1 MLKWFVAEEEDEV
14 QKADLLILACP
25 RIYKES
31 QIVQMEIPLTEKVA
45 PIVKDVKKSNSD
57 YKDSQKKYSG
67 WLYWMNWFVW

>member
-1 MLKWFVAEEEDEV
+1 M